1 MRKLLG
7 AILFASLVLAGLAEA
22 APSEQPVTPSPSPS
36 AAPVPGQ
43 PTPTPGTARPT
54 FLPGQP
60 PVPVTTSSVSA
71 CGTLTEALG
80 GPVGDP
86 MYLLAV
92 TTSAGDRIR
101 FRLSHGGSAPLD
113 LVTHFMRGIPQT
125 VRVSGVQ
132 TVANSATP
140 DAISLTSFTVA
151 RVISC
156 TLPATSTR

>member
-1 MRKLLG
+1 MRKQLAAGLL
-7 AILFASLVLAGLAEA
+7 ASLALAGLAEA
-22 APSEQPVTPSPSPS
+22 APPTQPVTPSPSPS
-36 AAPVPGQ
+36 AAPGQ
-43 PTPTPGTARPT
+43 PTPTPGTAQPT

-71 CGTLTEALG
+71 CGMLTDALG

-86 MYLLAV
+86 MYLLSLV
-92 TTSAGDRIR
+92 TSAGDRLR
-101 FRLSHGGSAPLD
+101 FRLSHGGSAPVD
-113 LVTHFMRGIPQT
+113 LVTVFRSGTPQT

-140 DAISLTSFTVA
+140 DAISLTNFTVA

-156 TLPATSTR
+156 TLPSTSTS